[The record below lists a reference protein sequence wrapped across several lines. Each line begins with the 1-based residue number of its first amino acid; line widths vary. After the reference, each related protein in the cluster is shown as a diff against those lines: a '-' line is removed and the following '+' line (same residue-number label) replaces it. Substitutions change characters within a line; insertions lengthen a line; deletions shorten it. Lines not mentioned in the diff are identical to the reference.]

1 MRKNKYQWQNI
12 KKMVFN
18 QLRIERNENAFL
30 ELMPVGLH
38 MIHFSLAHC
47 DVSSL
52 RLLLV
57 VKNAAFLRFT
67 YRTLQGL

>member
-1 MRKNKYQWQNI
+1 
-12 KKMVFN
+12 MVFN

-52 RLLLV
+52 RLAVLV
-57 VKNAAFLRFT
+57 VKNAAFLKVYIPDTAGALISQR
-67 YRTLQGL
+67 

>member
-1 MRKNKYQWQNI
+1 
-12 KKMVFN
+12 MVFN

-52 RLLLV
+52 RLAVLV